1 MPSRNPPKA
10 LRQPREGMVEDFR
23 TTLRSDPAVMA
34 SHESYSSIYAPIRSE
49 KVVSPGFPEIYK
61 LQR

>member
-1 MPSRNPPKA
+1 M
-10 LRQPREGMVEDFR
+10 EDFR